1 MHLAIVFALTI
12 AIAAPAV
19 ASDPC
24 FLAYW
29 HADADLQECRQLA
42 EAGNPDAQFGLALVL
57 WSGIDRAPDRKD
69 ALDWFR
75 AAARQGHLLSQV
87 ALGRFLTVDEVIPEL
102 RNRPEGYAW
111 WVVAGERDAAANLR
125 STFTTEELAAGERMA
140 QEFQSLYGAVHK

>member
-1 MHLAIVFALTI
+1 MHRAIFVALVI
-12 AIAAPAV
+12 AVAAPAV
-19 ASDPC
+19 ASDSC
-24 FLAYW
+24 SLAYS
-29 HADADLQECRQLA
+29 DGGADLRECRQLA

-125 STFTTEELAAGERMA
+125 STFTASELVAGERLA
-140 QEFQSLYGAVHK
+140 QEFQSQYGAVH